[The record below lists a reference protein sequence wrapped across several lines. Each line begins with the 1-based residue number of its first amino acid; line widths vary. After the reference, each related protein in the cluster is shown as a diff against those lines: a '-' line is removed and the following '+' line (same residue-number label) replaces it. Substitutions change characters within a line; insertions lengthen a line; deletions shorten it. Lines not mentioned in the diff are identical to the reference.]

1 LISVITTIG
10 MDHMEFLGDTIE
22 QIASEKAGII
32 KPGIP
37 VVSGA
42 IQKEAQEVIAE
53 IATKNKSNVTQLNK
67 AFSMHNENGNI
78 TYKTIYG

>member
-1 LISVITTIG
+1 
-10 MDHMEFLGDTIE
+10 MEFLGDTIE

-42 IQKEAQEVIAE
+42 IQK
-53 IATKNKSNVTQLNK
+53 KLKKL
-67 AFSMHNENGNI
+67 
-78 TYKTIYG
+78 